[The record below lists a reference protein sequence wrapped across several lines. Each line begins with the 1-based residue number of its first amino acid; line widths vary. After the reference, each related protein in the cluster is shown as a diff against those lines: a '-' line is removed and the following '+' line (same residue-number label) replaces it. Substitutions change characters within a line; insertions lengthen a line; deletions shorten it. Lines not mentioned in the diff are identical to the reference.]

1 MRFQDVLAYQ
11 HRRIRN
17 PWVLMPVLG
26 FGTLLFL
33 GALLIAFQAT
43 EPKAAGPALTRMAMF
58 GAILAAALGGYG
70 TSALYLWLSPAPWLW
85 TGGRATHA
93 PFLRGMLQAAA
104 FNTLYVLVLA
114 GLQTLLSWSPAH
126 RPTWA
131 QLAGIVVVGVA
142 IHGSGAAMAGY
153 FITLWER
160 TKLVKEETEK
170 RLREAHW
177 VLLRGQLSPHVLF
190 NALNGLAE
198 LVRIDPIRAEQVI
211 LDLSDLYRALLD
223 HGSKP
228 WTPLREEKRLVTR
241 YLAVEQMRLG
251 DRLRVEWQWD
261 ESLEDLEGPPFL
273 LQPLVENAL
282 KHGINPAPEGG
293 EVGLGLAKVG
303 EDVVLWVSNTGRP
316 LPLVLGSGVGV
327 GNLEARLN
335 LAFGPRAR
343 FRLHSDGTY
352 TTAEISVALDAL
364 RRTP

>member
-364 RRTP
+364 RRTL